1 MNTPSVVT
9 DSCSASI
16 FHLILNGS
24 LRKKKQPVASSN
36 TRLRHLFSNVFLELI
51 KSVVRT
57 FIRMDVHLLSA
68 GASERFDNNGGE
80 EEKGVTGEESGEDG
94 GGNYRVKE

>member
-1 MNTPSVVT
+1 
-9 DSCSASI
+9 
-16 FHLILNGS
+16 
-24 LRKKKQPVASSN
+24 
-36 TRLRHLFSNVFLELI
+36 
-51 KSVVRT
+51 
-57 FIRMDVHLLSA
+57 MDVHLLSA